1 MSASYSGAPSP
12 IEAVNTQRE
21 NAQFSTPQNLAYLS
35 EVRDSVKAQGGD
47 VSGLSDAEL
56 RDKIGAPYTDT
67 ASGSNLF
74 RSEDRIVTGIVNDMV
89 NRLPE
94 NMSAREATRIIQ
106 EPIMQV
112 QGLSPSPLNQSG
124 NSSKIR

>member
-1 MSASYSGAPSP
+1 
-12 IEAVNTQRE
+12 
-21 NAQFSTPQNLAYLS
+21 
-35 EVRDSVKAQGGD
+35 
-47 VSGLSDAEL
+47 
-56 RDKIGAPYTDT
+56 
-67 ASGSNLF
+67 
-74 RSEDRIVTGIVNDMV
+74 MV